1 MMEVRIHSPPL
12 VPPSKSISDML
23 RVGAEITVQL
33 ITKVGFGGRKECWQ
47 LVKAVFKR
55 G

>member
-1 MMEVRIHSPPL
+1 MEARIHSPLL

-23 RVGAEITVQL
+23 RVSAEITVQL
-33 ITKVGFGGRKECWQ
+33 ITKVGFGGRRECWQ
-47 LVKAVFKR
+47 LVEDVFKR